1 MRGHSVPWLSGLEKR
16 QERLLVFGSQ
26 PCFWLREEKS
36 TNGSHQIGLQQLSQH
51 FGNKSSHYLNNV
63 KTVFPDQLLFE
74 TFGGWW
80 GEELISSSLSW
91 CPFSAFSSCSMR
103 MPDMLA
109 AHVVICVL
117 HATEGGRLSL
127 VSPQTWE
134 WQCPGVQW
142 TREFTFTHCQWESP
156 WIHRKVSE
164 CPGWVWRATLPFLF
178 SGIFD
183 TAVVGKS

>member
-1 MRGHSVPWLSGLEKR
+1 MPGHSAPWLAGLEKR
-16 QERLLVFGSQ
+16 QERFLVFGSK

-63 KTVFPDQLLFE
+63 KTVSADQLFE

-103 MPDMLA
+103 VSDMLA
-109 AHVVICVL
+109 AHLVICVL
-117 HATEGGRLSL
+117 RGAGWVLWAFWRETDSVL
-127 VSPQTWE
+127 
-134 WQCPGVQW
+134 VQW
-142 TREFTFTHCQWESP
+142 TRKFTLTYCQWGSTC
-156 WIHRKVSE
+156 IHRRASE
-164 CPGWVWRATLPFLF
+164 SPGWV
-178 SGIFD
+178 
-183 TAVVGKS
+183 

>member
-16 QERLLVFGSQ
+16 QERFLVFGSQ

-36 TNGSHQIGLQQLSQH
+36 TNGSHRIGLQQLSQH

-109 AHVVICVL
+109 AHLVICVL
-117 HATEGGRLSL
+117 RATEGGRLSL

-134 WQCPGVQW
+134 WQCPGSNEQENLLSRIVNGKAL
-142 TREFTFTHCQWESP
+142 EFTEKSRSVLGEFEGQRCLFCFQEYL
-156 WIHRKVSE
+156 
-164 CPGWVWRATLPFLF
+164 TLQ
-178 SGIFD
+178 
-183 TAVVGKS
+183 